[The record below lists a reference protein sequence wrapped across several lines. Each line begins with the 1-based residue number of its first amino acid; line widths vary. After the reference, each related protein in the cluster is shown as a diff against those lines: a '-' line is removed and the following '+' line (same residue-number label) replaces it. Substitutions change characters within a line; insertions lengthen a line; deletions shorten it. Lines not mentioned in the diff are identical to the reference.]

1 MKRFQAIVIITG
13 ISLLAL
19 VGCTNGEQA
28 TIETTPAATANTTSN
43 SNVSASPAS
52 TAATTTTANDGL
64 LAVVAKTKTAV
75 TSGDFVQAKKEFDQ
89 FEDVWKDVEDGI
101 KAKSRDNYE
110 AIEKNMDEISGEL
123 KAAKPQKE
131 KLLTAL
137 QSLETTINAVS
148 KS

>member
-1 MKRFQAIVIITG
+1 M
-13 ISLLAL
+13 
-19 VGCTNGEQA
+19 GCTNGEQA

-43 SNVSASPAS
+43 SNVAASPAS
-52 TAATTTTANDGL
+52 TATTTANDGL

-89 FEDVWKDVEDGI
+89 FEDVWKEVEDGI

-123 KAAKPQKE
+123 KSTQPQKD